1 MALPARRSSP
11 RGSPGSTPPRPAQ
24 AQPAI
29 PRGILRVRRASSRPL
44 ALHTTDRLVRDRSAP
59 LPKGTGLSATPL
71 SQDASVAR
79 VGTGRALARLIEY
92 ARPALPA
99 IVGGMVAALIAQL
112 IALAIPQ
119 VLQSIVDGPLTDGDA
134 SAIWPLAGLV
144 FGLGVLEAA
153 MVALRRWF
161 VLTPGTRVEA
171 RMRNALYAKLQ
182 DLPVSFHDRWPSGQL
197 LSRAVSD
204 LGLIRRWLSFGLVLL
219 VVNLIVII
227 VGLGILVSMN
237 WMLGVVFLVCS
248 IPLWIVGFRFEGRY
262 SEVSR
267 RSQDQAGDLAT
278 AVEESVHGI
287 RVLKAFGRGK
297 HALSTF
303 RVRAES
309 LRSTEIE
316 KARLEANIWA
326 WILLVPAVA
335 LAVCLVLGVW
345 LASQDVLTVGQ
356 LVAFFATA
364 TVLAWPIESIGFL
377 LAFSVDARTATDRFF
392 DILDSENTIT
402 DPEQPASVEK
412 PRGELAFTGVRFRYQ
427 DSPDRFGDLL
437 DGVDLA
443 LEPGETMAIVG
454 LTGSGKTT
462 LTALTTRLYDV
473 TAGSIT
479 LDGVDIRAFS
489 REELRT
495 HIAMAFED
503 ATLFSASVRDNVLL
517 GRPELARDEPA
528 VRAEAE
534 RVLDEALRI
543 AQAGFAYDL
552 PDGVDTKVGEEGM
565 SLSGGQRQR
574 LALARAV
581 AAAPAVLVLDDP
593 LSALDVATEAKVEAE
608 LRRVLATTTALIVA
622 HRPSTVM
629 LADRVALLEEGRIT
643 AVGTH
648 SELLRESE
656 HYAFVISS
664 LEDEVRREAAEASGR
679 IDREAAELAAAKA
692 ASAEIAAAVEI
703 DATGAAT
710 AAKTGIEPIERE
722 EAAR

>member
-1 MALPARRSSP
+1 M
-11 RGSPGSTPPRPAQ
+11 
-24 AQPAI
+24 
-29 PRGILRVRRASSRPL
+29 
-44 ALHTTDRLVRDRSAP
+44 
-59 LPKGTGLSATPL
+59 SATPL
-71 SQDASVAR
+71 HPDPAPAR
-79 VGTGRALARLIEY
+79 TGTVRALLRLREY
-92 ARPALPA
+92 AGPAVPFIIA
-99 IVGGMVAALIAQL
+99 GMVAALIAQL

-119 VLQSIVDGPLTDGDA
+119 VLQSIVDGPLADRDA
-134 SAIWPLAGLV
+134 GAIWPLAALV
-144 FGLGVLEAA
+144 LGLGALEAG
-153 MVALRRWF
+153 MIALRRWF

-171 RMRNALYAKLQ
+171 RMRNALYARLQ

-219 VVNLIVII
+219 VVNLIVIV
-227 VGLGILVSMN
+227 VGLVILVSMN
-237 WMLGVVFLVCS
+237 WLLGVVFLVCS
-248 IPLWIVGFRFEGRY
+248 IPLWIVGYHFEGRY

-278 AVEESVHGI
+278 TVEESVHGI

-297 HALSTF
+297 HALSSF
-303 RVRAES
+303 RAQAES

-316 KARLEANIWA
+316 KARLDAGIWA
-326 WILLVPAVA
+326 WLLAVPTVA
-335 LAVCLVLGVW
+335 LAACLVLGVW
-345 LASQDVLTVGQ
+345 LASQGVLTVGQ

-392 DILDSENTIT
+392 DILDSENQIT
-402 DPEQPASVEK
+402 DPARPVSIDR
-412 PRGELAFTGVRFRYQ
+412 PRGELVFTDVRFRYQ
-427 DSPDRFGDLL
+427 DSPERFGDLL
-437 DGVDLA
+437 DGVELA
-443 LEPGETMAIVG
+443 LEPGETMALVG

-473 TAGSIT
+473 TGGSIT
-479 LDGVDIRAFS
+479 LDGVDIRALT
-489 REELRT
+489 REELRR

-517 GRPELARDEPA
+517 GRPDLAGDDPA
-528 VRAEAE
+528 IRAEAE

-543 AQAGFAYDL
+543 AQAGFVRDL
-552 PDGVDTKVGEEGM
+552 PNGVDTTVGEEGM

-581 AAAPAVLVLDDP
+581 AASPSVLVLDDP
-593 LSALDVATEAKVEAE
+593 LSALDVATEARVEAE
-608 LRRVLATTTALIVA
+608 LRDVLAATTALIVA

-629 LADRVALLEEGRIT
+629 LADRVALLEDGRIT

-656 HYAFVISS
+656 HYRFVISS
-664 LEDEVRREAAEASGR
+664 LEDEERREQAEASD
-679 IDREAAELAAAKA
+679 IE
-692 ASAEIAAAVEI
+692 SIA
-703 DATGAAT
+703 
-710 AAKTGIEPIERE
+710 RE
-722 EAAR
+722 EATR